1 MKLWKKIGLGLGAL
15 VAAPFLAP
23 VLAGLGASGLGAV
36 GLGGT
41 GLASSLSGIA
51 AGAGAVGSGVG
62 GAAAVGTAPSA
73 LAAFGGGGSTL
84 AAGSGLGSSLATGT
98 AAAKAALPGAIAKS
112 GANAAAPKIF
122 DKLGIHGKGS
132 EILQSMVLP
141 GLLGYATGGA
151 TGALGMPLLAAQ
163 MKRNGQSSAMPMLGG
178 LLGRAM
184 GGKAGGLQ
192 GMGLMGLLPSL
203 LDPMPKAPSLG
214 PALTTEEALAQ
225 TQPAGVDDI
234 FGNPLTRGQ
243 PTLDSLFGKSF

>member
-1 MKLWKKIGLGLGAL
+1 MGGAGLTAA
-15 VAAPFLAP
+15 AAPSP
-23 VLAGLGASGLGAV
+23 
-36 GLGGT
+36 GT
-41 GLASSLSGIA
+41 GLAA
-51 AGAGAVGSGVG
+51 
-62 GAAAVGTAPSA
+62 
-73 LAAFGGGGSTL
+73 
-84 AAGSGLGSSLATGT
+84 GT
-98 AAAKAALPGAIAKS
+98 AAAKAALPEAIAKS
-112 GANAAAPKIF
+112 GANAAAPKIL

-141 GLLGYATGGA
+141 GLLGYAAGGP

-163 MKRNGQSSAMPMLGG
+163 MRRNGQSSAMPMLGG

-243 PTLDSLFGKSF
+243 PTLDSLFGKNF

>member
-41 GLASSLSGIA
+41 GLASSLGA
-51 AGAGAVGSGVG
+51 AAAG
-62 GAAAVGTAPSA
+62 GAAGGVGTAAALGVAPTAASAMGGAGLTAAAAPSLGTS
-73 LAAFGGGGSTL
+73 LAA
-84 AAGSGLGSSLATGT
+84 GT

-112 GANAAAPKIF
+112 GAKAAAPKIF

-141 GLLGYATGGA
+141 GLLGYAAGGP

-163 MKRNGQSSAMPMLGG
+163 MRRNGQSSAMPMLGG

-203 LDPMPKAPSLG
+203 LDPTPKAPSLG

-243 PTLDSLFGKSF
+243 PTLDSLFG

>member
-41 GLASSLSGIA
+41 GLASSLGA
-51 AGAGAVGSGVG
+51 AAAG
-62 GAAAVGTAPSA
+62 GAAGGVGTAAALGVAPTAASAMGGAGLTAAAAPSLGTS
-73 LAAFGGGGSTL
+73 LAA
-84 AAGSGLGSSLATGT
+84 GT

-112 GANAAAPKIF
+112 GAKAAAPKIF

-141 GLLGYATGGA
+141 GLLGYAAGGP

-163 MKRNGQSSAMPMLGG
+163 MRRNGQSSAMPMLGG

-184 GGKAGGLQ
+184 GGQAGGLQ

-203 LDPMPKAPSLG
+203 LDPTPKAPTLG

-225 TQPAGVDDI
+225 TQPTGVDDI

>member
-41 GLASSLSGIA
+41 GLASSLGA
-51 AGAGAVGSGVG
+51 AAAG
-62 GAAAVGTAPSA
+62 GAAGGVGTAAALGVAPTAASAMGGAGLTAAAAPSLGTS
-73 LAAFGGGGSTL
+73 LAA
-84 AAGSGLGSSLATGT
+84 GT

-112 GANAAAPKIF
+112 GAKAAAPKIF

-163 MKRNGQSSAMPMLGG
+163 MKRNGQSSAMPMIGG

-203 LDPMPKAPSLG
+203 LDPTPKAPSLG

-243 PTLDSLFGKSF
+243 PTLDSLFG

>member
-41 GLASSLSGIA
+41 GLASSLGA
-51 AGAGAVGSGVG
+51 AAAG
-62 GAAAVGTAPSA
+62 GAAGGVGTAAALGVAPTAASAMGGAGLTAAAAPSLGTS
-73 LAAFGGGGSTL
+73 LAA
-84 AAGSGLGSSLATGT
+84 GT

-112 GANAAAPKIF
+112 GAKAAAPKIF

-141 GLLGYATGGA
+141 GLLGYASGGA
-151 TGALGMPLLAAQ
+151 AGALGMPLLAAQ

-225 TQPAGVDDI
+225 TQPTGVDDI